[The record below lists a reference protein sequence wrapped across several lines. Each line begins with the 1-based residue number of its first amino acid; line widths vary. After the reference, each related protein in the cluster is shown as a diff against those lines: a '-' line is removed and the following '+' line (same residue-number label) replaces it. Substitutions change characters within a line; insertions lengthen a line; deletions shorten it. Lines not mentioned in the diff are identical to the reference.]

1 MVIQIAAGVAAGVLG
16 LTGLAGFAWMVL
28 WGLALS
34 AFTFLQTGGKLLDY
48 VPGIGGMVYEN
59 IFPSMTFVMFWT

>member
-16 LTGLAGFAWMVL
+16 LTGLAGFAWMLL

-34 AFTFLQTGGKLLDY
+34 AFTFLQTGGKL
-48 VPGIGGMVYEN
+48 
-59 IFPSMTFVMFWT
+59 